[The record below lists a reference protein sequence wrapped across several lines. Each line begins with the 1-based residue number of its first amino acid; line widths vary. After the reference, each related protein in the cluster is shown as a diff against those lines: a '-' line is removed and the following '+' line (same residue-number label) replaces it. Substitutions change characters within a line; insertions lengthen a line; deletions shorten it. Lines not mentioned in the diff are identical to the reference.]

1 VARLQRRPQG
11 GGLRER
17 QEKSGRPLA
26 IPLRTDELASA
37 AGIARSFTKRAPDA
51 LRETKLPHNSAAIGA
66 KLNEF
71 GRLGLAD

>member
-1 VARLQRRPQG
+1 VARPKRHPQG
-11 GGLRER
+11 GGPPER

-37 AGIARSFTKRAPDA
+37 AGIARSFAKRAPDA
-51 LRETKLPHNSAAIGA
+51 LRELKLPRNSAAIGA

>member
-1 VARLQRRPQG
+1 MSVSLARPKRHRQDG
-11 GGLRER
+11 GPLER

-37 AGIARSFTKRAPDA
+37 AGIARSFAKRAPDA
-51 LRETKLPHNSAAIGA
+51 LRELKLPRNSAAIGA

-71 GRLGLAD
+71 G